1 MNTEELTITIKVDD
15 KDASSKLDELRDK
28 IEKIENLSRS
38 GDFQHLKEVASSLSK
53 IANSATNL
61 GESAKNLKCLGDA
74 ANHLAQRVNSI
85 KPDSLKNAT
94 SAVRSFGNAMSRL
107 KETGSDKVVNIGP
120 TNAAGIG
127 RATDVARAFWGE
139 LKTAYHWGSKVT
151 QLPFKMLFV
160 PLKGAV
166 ARVQSLTGAFTGLL
180 SKIGRVALM
189 RGIRG
194 AIKIVTQGIR
204 EGVNDLYLWADAV
217 GNSFKPTM
225 DSLASS
231 FLYLKNS
238 IGAAVSPILDALA
251 PAVEVAVNHLV
262 ELLNVFNQVIATLT
276 GASMWR
282 KAIRSAADYSD
293 GISGLGHEAQDANDS
308 VKELRRTLLGFD
320 EINRLDDKTK
330 TVSKGSN
337 GKSPTG
343 YYAKDG
349 AFSFE
354 YVSISSAV
362 EDFAQELKNA
372 WDKADFTEIG
382 NTIGEKVGGALLSV
396 PWESKI
402 QPTAAKVAR
411 SFGTL
416 LNGMFDYT
424 GSGGKKMWDG
434 IAYTIYGAINTALI
448 AMSSFFDSV
457 NWNGIGQ
464 GIGSAL
470 AKVVYNIKW
479 DEVRKNLSA
488 FPNAVIGAVTG
499 FCMQMS
505 PADFHQAGIKI
516 GNAVAGALIDIK
528 WADLFQNGFKMADR
542 LLQALNGIFE
552 GFGSKWGEIKTGI
565 INGIKSVPAE
575 QWEKLG
581 TDIGH
586 LIFNVGN
593 FVANVVDLLV
603 KALEAGHWGRLIGG
617 IWNGIDEKVKA
628 VYGGWP
634 GAAAALGKWIVSHL
648 GAISI
653 LLSIAIGNILLT
665 SGTTVV
671 KNMIKNAING
681 KLGGATGGIVSKG
694 WKRGM
699 LALAATSTLLFEI
712 GMLDTDLEDQ
722 NWDDFGE
729 RLAGGLVGAFIG
741 FTAGGWTGAAFGFTI
756 GAELTVNFT
765 KIIPKVISGADSFL
779 FGWLDKLM
787 GNDRST
793 YTHGIDDDTLNAW
806 GGPLASENRQTVT
819 NKAPRNPSYA
829 PGTVTFNSDTVTKAQ
844 TFTVLPDTS
853 NSDQWWKN
861 VQAAWDRIISTHKA
875 SRFHV
880 AGVVNEAQEWW
891 RQARTFWSDK
901 VTPGTTKAARF
912 HVTGVVNESTEWWN
926 QVRTFWNNKVEGG
939 QKASR
944 FHIAG
949 VVNEAG
955 TWWSQT
961 KSFWN
966 NATSGSKLYAS
977 VGISGAYNAFVN
989 AWNSMQRNFN
999 NNILTAYV
1007 QVKKTGGNANA
1018 TYTAD
1023 GGIYKNG
1030 RWQDITRYAA
1040 GGTPMSGQMFIARE
1054 AGPEM
1059 VGTLN
1064 GSTAVVNNDQIV
1076 NSIADGVYR
1085 AASAAL
1091 GNGQR
1096 EPVNDIVIRIDSET
1110 LYRAV
1115 KKGERMANGRY
1126 STSVAIG

>member
-61 GESAKNLKCLGDA
+61 GESAKNLKSLGDA
-74 ANHLAQRVNSI
+74 ANHLAQRVNAI

-166 ARVQSLTGAFTGLL
+166 ARVQSLAGAFTGLL
-180 SKIGRVALM
+180 SKIGRVAFM
-189 RGIRG
+189 RAIRG
-194 AIKIVTQGIR
+194 AIRMVTQALK
-204 EGVNDLYLWADAV
+204 EGVGAVYDWASAV
-217 GNSFKPTM
+217 GDSFVGTM
-225 DSLASS
+225 
-231 FLYLKNS
+231 NS
-238 IGAAVSPILDALA
+238 ISTSLTYFRNSVGAAISPILDAIA
-251 PAVEVAVNHLV
+251 PVLDAIVDKCVTVI
-262 ELLNVFNQVIATLT
+262 NVFNQLISTLT
-276 GASMWR
+276 GASTWR
-282 KAIRSAADYSD
+282 RAEKVAISYGDAASNAAKNT
-293 GISGLGHEAQDANDS
+293 GKANDAA
-308 VKELRRTLLGFD
+308 KELRRTLLGFD
-320 EINRLDDKTK
+320 EINRIDAPDK
-330 TVSKGSN
+330 SSGS
-337 GKSPTG
+337 GGSG
-343 YYAKDG
+343 GGGG
-349 AFSFE
+349 AGSSGAGALTFTNQPFSD
-354 YVSISSAV
+354 AV
-362 EDFAQELKNA
+362 ENFADMLRDA
-372 WDKADFTEIG
+372 WDKADFTKIG
-382 NTIGEKVGGALLSV
+382 TIIGEKVGGALLSV
-396 PWESKI
+396 PWETKI
-402 QPTAAKVAR
+402 QPTAAKVAT

-416 LNGMFDYT
+416 LNGMFDYG
-424 GSGGKKMWDG
+424 GSGGKAMWDG

-448 AMSSFFDSV
+448 ARSTFFETV
-457 NWNGIGQ
+457 NWTGIGR
-464 GIGSAL
+464 GIGAAL
-470 AKVVYNIKW
+470 AKVVYNIRW

-488 FPNAVIGAVTG
+488 FPNAVIDAVTG

-528 WADLFQNGFKMADR
+528 WADFFQNGFKIADR

-575 QWEKLG
+575 DWAKIG

-603 KALEAGHWGRLIGG
+603 KALEAGHWGRIIGG
-617 IWNGIDEKVKA
+617 IWQGIDEKVQA
-628 VYGGWP
+628 TYGGWP

-648 GAISI
+648 GVVSI

-681 KLGGATGGIVSKG
+681 KLGGATGGIVSNG
-694 WKRGM
+694 WKSGM

-712 GMLDTDLEDQ
+712 GMLNTDLKNL
-722 NWDDFGE
+722 NWDDFGK

-741 FTAGGWTGAAFGFTI
+741 FITGGWTGAAFGFTI

-765 KIIPKVISGADSFL
+765 KIIPKIVSGADNFL
-779 FGWLDKLM
+779 FGWLDKIQ

-806 GGPLASENRQTVT
+806 GGPLASVNQQTVT
-819 NKAPRNPSYA
+819 NKQDRRYGAPNK
-829 PGTVTFNSDTVTKAQ
+829 VTYGSDTVTKAQ
-844 TFTVLPDTS
+844 TFQVMPDTS
-853 NSDQWWKN
+853 NSDKWWKN
-861 VQAAWDRIISTHKA
+861 VQDAWDRIVSAHKA

-891 RQARTFWSDK
+891 TQTRTFWDNK
-901 VTPGTTKAARF
+901 VSSGATKASRF
-912 HVTGVVNESTEWWN
+912 HVTGVVNESAEWWN
-926 QVRTFWNNKVEGG
+926 QVRTFWSNKVEGG

-955 TWWSQT
+955 AWWGQT

-989 AWNSMQRNFN
+989 AWNSMQKNFN

-1007 QVKKTGGNANA
+1007 QVKKIGGSVNA

-1030 RWQDITRYAA
+1030 HWQDITRYAA
-1040 GGTPMSGQMFIARE
+1040 GGTPMSGEIFIARE

-1076 NSIADGVYR
+1076 NSIADGVFR
-1085 AASAAL
+1085 AASAAF

-1096 EPVNDIVIRIDSET
+1096 EPVNDITIKIDSET
-1110 LYRAV
+1110 IYRAV
-1115 KKGERMANGRY
+1115 RKGERIANGRY
-1126 STSVAIG
+1126 GTVVAIG

>member
-61 GESAKNLKCLGDA
+61 GESAKNLKSLGDA
-74 ANHLAQRVNSI
+74 ANHLAQRVNAI

-166 ARVQSLTGAFTGLL
+166 ARVQSLAGAFTGLL

-194 AIKIVTQGIR
+194 VIRMVTAGIR

-330 TVSKGSN
+330 TISKGSN
-337 GKSPTG
+337 GKNPTG

-349 AFSFE
+349 AFSFTE
-354 YVSISSAV
+354 MPISSSV
-362 EDFAQELKNA
+362 ENFAQKLRDA

-382 NTIGEKVGGALLSV
+382 TTIGEKVGGALLSV
-396 PWESKI
+396 PWETKI
-402 QPTAAKVAR
+402 QPTAAKVAT

-416 LNGMFDYT
+416 LNGMFDY
-424 GSGGKKMWDG
+424 GGAGGKAMWDG

-448 AMSSFFDSV
+448 ARSTFFETV
-457 NWNGIGQ
+457 NWTGIGR
-464 GIGSAL
+464 GIGAAL
-470 AKVVYNIKW
+470 AKVVYNIRW

-488 FPNAVIGAVTG
+488 FPNAVIDAVTG

-528 WADLFQNGFKMADR
+528 WADLFQNGFKIADR

-575 QWEKLG
+575 DWAKIG

-603 KALEAGHWGRLIGG
+603 KALEAGHWGRIIGG
-617 IWNGIDEKVKA
+617 IWQGIDEKVQA
-628 VYGGWP
+628 TYGGWT

-648 GAISI
+648 GVVSI

-681 KLGGATGGIVSKG
+681 KLGGATGGIVSNG
-694 WKRGM
+694 WKSGM

-712 GMLDTDLEDQ
+712 GMLDADLKNQ
-722 NWDDFGE
+722 NWDDFGK
-729 RLAGGLVGAFIG
+729 RLAGGLVGAFVG
-741 FTAGGWTGAAFGFTI
+741 FIAGGWTGAAFGFTI

-765 KIIPKVISGADSFL
+765 KIFPKIVSGADSFL
-779 FGWLDKLM
+779 FGWLDKIQ

-793 YTHGIDDDTLNAW
+793 YTHGLDDNTLDHYAAL
-806 GGPLASENRQTVT
+806 GGGQQTGT
-819 NKAPRNPSYA
+819 NKKTKSSPKPMYDSPIGPVKVNVTGNMTKITDSLTDKQKTFKG
-829 PGTVTFNSDTVTKAQ
+829 GTLTVQQAIDNIKNGDKNTKNWTAIYDYFKGKGVTGTTIANWIANYSGGFIGSGVTGAVIAGFLANYTSGKTGLGVIGEWIKGFGAYYTAGKTGSGVTPEWIRGFGA
-844 TFTVLPDTS
+844 TFTS
-853 NSDQWWKN
+853 RSINW
-861 VQAAWDRIISTHKA
+861 A
-875 SRFHV
+875 S
-880 AGVVNEAQEWW
+880 ALW
-891 RQARTFWSDK
+891 TI
-901 VTPGTTKAARF
+901 
-912 HVTGVVNESTEWWN
+912 TG
-926 QVRTFWNNKVEGG
+926 F
-939 QKASR
+939 
-944 FHIAG
+944 IAG
-949 VVNEAG
+949 I
-955 TWWSQT
+955 
-961 KSFWN
+961 
-966 NATSGSKLYAS
+966 TSW
-977 VGISGAYNAFVN
+977 I
-989 AWNSMQRNFN
+989 
-999 NNILTAYV
+999 
-1007 QVKKTGGNANA
+1007 TGG
-1018 TYTAD
+1018 TKKAD

-1030 RWQDITRYAA
+1030 RWQDITRYGT

-1054 AGPEM
+1054 AGPEL
-1059 VGTLN
+1059 VGTIG
-1064 GSTAVVNNDQIV
+1064 GSTAVMNNDQIV
-1076 NSIADGVYR
+1076 SSVSDGVAR
-1085 AASAAL
+1085 AVAAVL
-1091 GNGQR
+1091 GGSQR
-1096 EPVNDIVIRIDSET
+1096 DSVNDITIKVDSEV
-1110 LYRAV
+1110 LYRAT
-1115 KKGERMANGRY
+1115 KKGERKANGRY
-1126 STSVAIG
+1126 GTVVVVG